1 MQPIIALALNHA
13 AERFEFPAAHVVAG
27 DVFDCE
33 GNQPGDKVVESRI
46 VNSEPTWQR
55 GNSRR
60 ISVEQL
66 FEAAS
71 SFRQRIPFRAKSRYP
86 LNCRINQAD
95 EICRDRPRIA
105 LVLVGQQHE
114 CEIALRKSEQVR

>member
-1 MQPIIALALNHA
+1 
-13 AERFEFPAAHVVAG
+13 
-27 DVFDCE
+27 
-33 GNQPGDKVVESRI
+33 
-46 VNSEPTWQR
+46 
-55 GNSRR
+55 
-60 ISVEQL
+60 
-66 FEAAS
+66 
-71 SFRQRIPFRAKSRYP
+71 